1 MDWFSRWPKDALIA
15 VAEHY
20 LAEYEIKC
28 EPHIK
33 QEVVHLMGVIQDGV
47 AETCVDYFQRYVCT
61 L

>member
-20 LAEYEIKC
+20 LAEYEIAC
-28 EPHIK
+28 QPHVK

-47 AETCVDYFQRYVCT
+47 AETCVDYFQR
-61 L
+61 